1 MPKSNNAIKIKTAR
15 KPLKTITNNNNGTKS
30 SKRPVQEKSKSD
42 ENDDNILDRLLLA
55 HSDLSSLVRQIDELI
70 VEALKGKVT
79 SKEGKKEIKSFT
91 SVLNDMHTSLKSWF
105 PRLQNSLSASSLDVE
120 NQGEQL
126 TAGKTVSSG
135 IEEPTAG
142 GNSPELESGSQ
153 ISPSPLVSWCN
164 DHNVENGRQLFLLTP
179 LPISKELSS
188 KNPGLSRFLF
198 ERKNDA
204 PSDAC
209 FEKPSSLSTFENPG
223 DDLLENMEG
232 NPSLDISKIF
242 EMECTID
249 GGFTPAPKFSKRERP
264 IYLMTPC
271 LKTSP
276 PKSCI
281 LLEPSFLQQFNDF
294 PKSSQPCGNQEFN
307 LSHAAESS
315 HCSIS
320 ENLASKFPEHFESK
334 KTQDPVNVRKEL
346 EKLPDYFISPP
357 KSCQPIEPSTNLSTP
372 GKQSKLGAVTRTEE
386 DLKEKYTSKKE
397 MFNQEPVTA
406 NVPLVES
413 TPMWTVFRSKI
424 VGGKPPGENTLKRE
438 LWTKFEAASSNVLR
452 FNKSVLKETSTKGFL
467 DKLEEVSSEN
477 ASAGGL

>member
-1 MPKSNNAIKIKTAR
+1 MPKTNNNAIKTAR
-15 KPLKTITNNNNGTKS
+15 KPLKTISNTINGTKS
-30 SKRPVQEKSKSD
+30 SNRPVKEKTKSD
-42 ENDDNILDRLLLA
+42 ENDDNVLDRLLLA

-79 SKEGKKEIKSFT
+79 SNEGKKEIKSFT
-91 SVLNDMHTSLKSWF
+91 SVLNDMHASLKSWF

-120 NQGEQL
+120 SQGEQS

-209 FEKPSSLSTFENPG
+209 FENPSSLSAFENPS

-232 NPSLDISKIF
+232 KPSLDISKFF

-249 GGFTPAPKFSKRERP
+249 GGYTPAPKFSKRERP

-294 PKSSQPCGNQEFN
+294 PKSSQLCGNQEFN
-307 LSHAAESS
+307 LPRSAESS
-315 HCSIS
+315 SCSIS
-320 ENLASKFPEHFESK
+320 ENLASKFPEHFEPK

-357 KSCQPIEPSTNLSTP
+357 KSCLLMEPATVLSTP
-372 GKQSKLGAVTRTEE
+372 GKQSKLSAVTRTE
-386 DLKEKYTSKKE
+386 DLKEKYPSKTE
-397 MFNQEPVTA
+397 MFNQEPVTE

-413 TPMWTVFRSKI
+413 TPMWTVSKSKI
-424 VGGKPPGENTLKRE
+424 VGGKLAGENTLKRE

-452 FNKSVLKETSTKGFL
+452 FNKSVLKDTSTKGFL

-477 ASAGGL
+477 GSPGGL